1 MINIWAKTLP
11 ELEDILVRGGFQKF
25 RAKQLRDYLYKRF
38 VFDFSE
44 LNRLPANLT
53 EWLSANAVIDK
64 PEIVKEQKS
73 DDKDTT

>member
-44 LNRLPANLT
+44 MKQLPANL
-53 EWLSANAVIDK
+53 
-64 PEIVKEQKS
+64 
-73 DDKDTT
+73 